1 MIPSLVSRL
10 SQNLARGVVDDEGA
24 EGATEDADVH
34 VAQLDT
40 ALHVEVVTE
49 EAGGGPLLRLRLAE
63 QRGRSNL
70 GRMVQISNLIS
81 CHKSVK
87 FRNLNLCR

>member
-1 MIPSLVSRL
+1 MIPSLVSRFR
-10 SQNLARGVVDDEGA
+10 QNLARGVVDDEGD

-63 QRGRSNL
+63 QRGLGNL
-70 GRMVQISNLIS
+70 SRMVQISNLIS
-81 CHKSVK
+81 HHISVE
-87 FRNLNLCR
+87 FRNLNLYR